1 MDNKYNTESYYF
13 LSNNIDYYNREYMME
28 NNSKYTDEGGNP
40 FVVDIKELA
49 KKNLFFRRVLWTGDN
64 LQLTVM
70 CINKGECIGLEMHQ
84 NIDQFILVEQGIG
97 NVKMG
102 DSENNLYFDKKV
114 CKDYAIIIPAGKW
127 HNLINIGDSPLKL
140 ISIYAPIQHKKGTIH
155 VTKED
160 ENH

>member
-49 KKNLFFRRVLWTGDN
+49 EKNLFFRRVLWTGDN

-70 CINKGECIGLEMHQ
+70 CINKGESIGIEMHQ